1 MSEAAVATPAA
12 PSGPLANAVAPA
24 EIAPRRMSEMG
35 HAAYQANLPELPPPP
50 QQHANQQGE
59 PLNKN
64 PEQVQELAEKPA
76 EEAAQPLNE
85 PEGALTPEQRAAKYD
100 ELMSSPDLDLEV
112 FGDKTIWTKDRDG
125 NPVPMRLA
133 DVQQHTMLYRDY
145 QHKTTELAKKT
156 RAIEQQQNGMQAFQ
170 KDLTSG
176 DPQLAMRAMR
186 WMGAEKSLH
195 GMVVQYVQRM
205 AHLEGLPP
213 ALRDEFLAGERARD
227 EAEAYKRQLLA
238 RQQQEQAEAA
248 RQQQELGINAPAV
261 QHVMQ
266 HIEQRLPAVIK
277 SLGVTDSPAFQRELG
292 EVMVRATEGE
302 RGPDGRWIVAPTLQ
316 YGRTPTDET
325 LRQLVGE
332 ARERVAALIAAA
344 GGRQPPKPKLP
355 PPPAAAAVSGPAAKP
370 GTAGNISTP
379 ERRRLSD
386 MR

>member
-50 QQHANQQGE
+50 TKAPANQQLEAAPE
-59 PLNKN
+59 PESA
-64 PEQVQELAEKPA
+64 PETQPETPEVEQPA
-76 EEAAQPLNE
+76 EE
-85 PEGALTPEQRAAKYD
+85 GVLTPEQRAAKYD
-100 ELMSSPDLDLEV
+100 ELMSSPDLDLEA
-112 FGDKTIWTKDRDG
+112 FGDKTIWVKDRDG

-156 RAIEQQQNGMQAFQ
+156 RAVDAKEQGIQSFQ
-170 KDLTSG
+170 RDLTSG

-248 RQQQELGINAPAV
+248 RQQQEQGINAPAV

-266 HIEQRLPAVIK
+266 HIEQRLPGVIK
-277 SLGVTDSPAFQRELG
+277 ALGVTDSPAFQRELG